1 MTGRVLAINT
11 GSTSTKIAY
20 FVDGRKS
27 FEQNLAHSVETLSK
41 FDSVMD
47 QDLMRKDA
55 ITEFLS
61 EREIPL
67 CDIDIVMARGGLITP
82 IKTGIYEV
90 TPVMRQ
96 ALTEAQEGVHACNL
110 SALIA
115 DDLAEEINRAR
126 KAAGVEGVCKAYIP
140 DPPMADEVLPEAKVY
155 GLPEFTRR
163 PLFHALNSRA
173 VCRRYAKSKGVK
185 YQDLTII
192 VAHMGGGTSVTL
204 HKGGNVIDT
213 NDALGGDGPISAER
227 AGSVPGF
234 PLVEMCFS
242 GKYTKEEIKKR
253 LVGKGGA
260 VAWFG
265 TNDFREIVSRAES
278 CPEGREALFLKGY
291 CLSVAKYIASLTAD
305 VCGKVDAII
314 LTGGIAYSEKITS
327 DIASRVGFLAPVSVY
342 PGENELESLAENGY
356 LILSGESEI
365 KTYDPN
371 RSLLGSRGL

>member
-1 MTGRVLAINT
+1 MTGRVLAVNT

-20 FVDGRKS
+20 FKDGEKL
-27 FEQNLAHSVETLSK
+27 FEQNLAHSVETLAK
-41 FDSVMD
+41 YNSVMD

-61 EREIPL
+61 SRSIPL
-67 CDIDIVMARGGLITP
+67 TDIDIIMARGGLITP
-82 IKTGIYEV
+82 IKTGVYAV
-90 TPVMRQ
+90 NPAMCK
-96 ALTEAQEGVHACNL
+96 ALKEGKEGIHACNL

-115 DDLAEEINRAR
+115 DDLAVEVNKARAE
-126 KAAGVEGVCKAYIP
+126 AGIKSVCKAYIP
-140 DPPMADEVLPEAKVY
+140 DPPMADEMLPEAKVN
-155 GLPEFTRR
+155 GLPEFSRR

-173 VCRRYAKSKGVK
+173 MCRRYARSTGSR

-227 AGSVPGF
+227 AGTVPGF

-242 GKYTKEEIKKR
+242 GKYTKEQIKKR
-253 LVGKGGA
+253 LVGRGGA

-265 TNDFREIVSRAES
+265 TNDFKEITSRAEAD
-278 CPEGREALFLKGY
+278 PDGREALFVKGY
-291 CLSVAKYIASLTAD
+291 CLSVAKYIAALTTD
-305 VCGKVDAII
+305 VYGKVDAII
-314 LTGGIAYSEKITS
+314 LTGGIAYSKMITS
-327 DIASRVGFLAPVSVY
+327 EITSRVDFLAPVVVY
-342 PGENELESLAENGY
+342 PGENELDSLAENGY
-356 LILSGESEI
+356 GILSGEFEV

-371 RSLLGSRGL
+371 MSL